1 MNLKNLEKYLES
13 FGKYVI
19 KQSRTNLSKGKKNVT
34 KDLYNSLEFRVVKDA
49 GGIWGLEF
57 LMLDYGEYIDKGVSG
72 NKKKRT
78 YKDFTGKEV
87 PSPYEYTNK
96 QPPAGILAKWI
107 SKRGIKGRSIDYE
120 YTDKKT
126 GKRILRKG
134 TGRFITNLSLAF
146 AYAKKIKRDGIKG
159 ISFFQRPIELGWKR
173 FGEGVLDSITKDI
186 IDEIPDEINN

>member
-19 KQSRTNLSKGKKNVT
+19 KQSRTNLSKAKKNVT

-72 NKKKRT
+72 SQKKRT
-78 YKDFTGKEV
+78 YKDFTGKKV
-87 PSPYEYTNK
+87 ASPYEYSNK

-107 SKRGIKGRSIDYE
+107 SKRRIKGR
-120 YTDKKT
+120 DKK
-126 GKRILRKG
+126 

-146 AYAKKIKRDGIKG
+146 AMARTIKRDGIKG

-173 FGEGVLDSITKDI
+173 FGEGVLDSIAKDI
-186 IDEIPDEINN
+186 LDAIPDEIQKNE